1 MSQRWHKSKQFNKSN
16 KTKLTALS
24 NCFELNG
31 LGDPLRWRSPRRG
44 GLRQRLLRLFSL
56 ALILLTVCTAC
67 TIPPAVARD
76 RSFPEMSLNFLGEYQ
91 LPKITFEGTPV
102 GGLSGITYDPKG
114 ISAATSKAYRFYA
127 ISDDKS
133 ENGEARFYS
142 LRLDL
147 KSTDPAN
154 IRLKKVAVESVTSLK
169 KADGETF
176 PWDSINP
183 QGIALSP
190 RNSVFVASEG
200 ISHAGIPPFVGEF
213 DLKTGKLRGDLP
225 IPKRYIPDASD
236 EKQQQGVL
244 DNLGFESLSI
254 DPETFSPGGL
264 DPFRLF
270 VASEGPLMQDL
281 DPEQASKLRLLHYII
296 VDKTAQLVS
305 EQLYTLDQVP
315 MTVLNGLTE
324 LVTVG
329 GGQFL
334 SLERSFGLSGYSARI
349 YQVAVGAA
357 TDTSRIK
364 SFKGQMAMVEPARKK
379 LLLDLSQ
386 LGIPLYNLEGMT
398 LGPRLPDGSQSIVL
412 VSDDSFDEAQKT
424 QFILLSLNRKH

>member
-16 KTKLTALS
+16 KRKLTALS
-24 NCFELNG
+24 NSFELNS
-31 LGDPLRWRSPRRG
+31 LGDPLP

-114 ISAATSKAYRFYA
+114 ISAASSKAYRFYA

-147 KSTDPAN
+147 KSTDLAN
-154 IRLKKVAVESVTSLK
+154 IRLKKVAVEGVTSLK
-169 KADGETF
+169 KTDGETF

-200 ISHAGIPPFVGEF
+200 ITHAGIPPFVGEF
-213 DLKTGKLRGDLP
+213 DLKTGKLRGNLP
-225 IPKRYIPDASD
+225 IPKRYIPDAGD

-270 VASEGPLMQDL
+270 VATEAPLMQDL

-296 VDKTAQLVS
+296 VDQTPQLIS
-305 EQLYTLDQVP
+305 ENLYTLDPVP

-349 YQVAVGAA
+349 YQVAAGAA

-364 SFKGQMAMVEPARKK
+364 SFKGPMAMVEPVRKK
-379 LLLDLSQ
+379 LLVDLSE

-424 QFILLSLNRKH
+424 QFILFSLKRKH